1 VLYLGRLRSHVH
13 NASLQRTGVFP
24 AFDPFTISIAPSAPI
39 LMMPINLPSF
49 KEFCT
54 NSGVALPFHRVF
66 RETPDKLK
74 AHISPCNKCNKCGKR
89 FKRPFNLRRHE
100 KIHNKDL
107 EQLHRCSIC
116 SSGFLRRADLNRHE
130 NVNNP
135 AVLPFRLMLTFD
147 RRTRPNVLTNVVV
160 GPVLAV
166 RII

>member
-1 VLYLGRLRSHVH
+1 
-13 NASLQRTGVFP
+13 
-24 AFDPFTISIAPSAPI
+24 
-39 LMMPINLPSF
+39 MMPINLPSF
-49 KEFCT
+49 KEFYT

-66 RETPDKLK
+66 KETPDKLK
-74 AHISPCNKCNKCGKR
+74 AHADVALPSHRLFKETPNKHNAHISPCNKCNKCGKR